1 MPITELIFPTYK
13 LDAESLTALK
23 TNESHIF
30 SHLTNVNGLQ
40 AAFNGQILEH
50 NGSPVDPKNV
60 RTLLVLASFDAFYP
74 KSEKF
79 QAFINSVK
87 PFVAAPAVPELYEQQ
102 ERSIACTSTNVTQI
116 FKSTTSDTIE
126 KAWEQL
132 KSSIRDQYSIADAPA
147 FYHAT
152 GIKNDQGKFLGLIG
166 WQNLQRDRHIRR
178 SILCF
183 PDSAGLTHENIQEYE
198 RVGKTSAVMARIH
211 ELSNEAG
218 GEVENLVVQLGQI

>member
-13 LDAESLTALK
+13 LDAESLAALK

-60 RTLLVLASFDAFYP
+60 RTLLVLDWVDSASFDAFYP

-166 WQNLQRDRHIRR
+166 WQNLQ
-178 SILCF
+178 
-183 PDSAGLTHENIQEYE
+183 EYE

-211 ELSNEAG
+211 ELSNDAG

>member
-13 LDAESLTALK
+13 LDAESLAALK

-30 SHLTNVNGLQ
+30 SHLANVNGLQ

-50 NGSPVDPKNV
+50 NGSPVDPKN
-60 RTLLVLASFDAFYP
+60 
-74 KSEKF
+74 SEKF

-152 GIKNDQGKFLGLIG
+152 GIKEDQGKFLGLIG
-166 WQNLQRDRHIRR
+166 WQNLQ
-178 SILCF
+178 
-183 PDSAGLTHENIQEYE
+183 EYE
-198 RVGKTSAVMARIH
+198 RVGKASAVMARIH

-218 GEVENLVVQLGQI
+218 GEVDNLVVQLGQI